1 MRFVTLLL
9 VIGVLAVLAGCQF
22 DHVGPSWS
30 AKVLHKGENNN
41 QEHLSRSAGMTSGTG
56 YGEGRMSWGLCRK
69 GEK

>member
-9 VIGVLAVLAGCQF
+9 AIGMLVMLVGCQV

-30 AKVLHKGENNN
+30 AKILHKGENDNR
-41 QEHLSRSAGMTSGTG
+41 EHLSRSAGMTSGTG
-56 YGEGRMSWGLCRK
+56 YGEGRMSWGLLRK